1 MGQVSPNMEYLE
13 MTTMA
18 LVKLLEAQSA
28 LSDIV
33 PATGYISRLKKE
45 STASVEVFKIHFWTH
60 FRLLTSMNQADGD
73 VQKPGVLIINELAR

>member
-45 STASVEVFKIHFWTH
+45 STASVEVFKIHF
-60 FRLLTSMNQADGD
+60 
-73 VQKPGVLIINELAR
+73 